1 MGKTPR
7 KSPVSGFS
15 GYESLLN
22 SLTRTE
28 YVSEELWPGR
38 KERLLVAFDEQ
49 LEQVIYSHN
58 SILQRQ
64 VQDESYPKLGC
75 NLLVGALF

>member
-1 MGKTPR
+1 MPR
-7 KSPVSGFS
+7 KSPLSGFS
-15 GYESLLN
+15 GSEILLK
-22 SLTRTE
+22 SLTRTG
-28 YVSEELWPGR
+28 YVSDELLPER
-38 KERLLVAFDEQ
+38 KERLLVAFGEQ